1 MRYTFQL
8 IPYELVFI
16 EPAGTSRGVYK
27 TRKTWFV
34 KLFHATN
41 KQIYG
46 MGECAPL
53 PNLSCDFSSQ
63 YESLLR
69 THCERFCHE
78 GEDYL
83 SELRA
88 FPSILFGLET
98 ALLQLKAGGK
108 GLFYDTAFT
117 RMEEGIRINGL
128 VWMGSFEQMMQRLE
142 DKLSAGFQCIKFKI
156 GAIDFQQELKLLAA
170 VRERYDESRLEI
182 RVDANGAFK
191 TTDVEK
197 CLDKLSAYNVH
208 SIEQPIAPK
217 NYSFMRKLCLN
228 TPIPIALDEELIGIN
243 ETKDKISLLE
253 EINPHYIILKPS
265 LHGGISGATEWI
277 NLARERGI
285 LSWST
290 SALESNVGL
299 NAIAQWTSFV
309 YSQNERLP
317 QGLGTGM
324 LYTNNIEMPLLLK
337 KDELWYSKSF

>member
-63 YESLLR
+63 YESLLL

-83 SELRA
+83 SELRS
-88 FPSILFGLET
+88 FPSILLGLET

-191 TTDVEK
+191 TTYVER

-217 NYSFMRKLCLN
+217 NYSFMHKLCLN

-299 NAIAQWTSFV
+299 NAIV
-309 YSQNERLP
+309 
-317 QGLGTGM
+317 
-324 LYTNNIEMPLLLK
+324 MP
-337 KDELWYSKSF
+337 